1 MVGFQKPGEQMNY
14 NQLITVLWLTFSLA
28 PSVAAQRLAEP
39 VGGNDQ
45 YQPVVPRPAT
55 PCRLTSL
62 HIFEPCESWG
72 WHNGLCWDYQMTGSS
87 GGSYYLDQRI
97 DIQTTGLANEQS
109 CILQTLAQGFQTSG
123 RKNTRVDI
131 TKDEIADELEDGRYT
146 FTGAYNSYKYK
157 GGTVVQTFWNTIKE
171 NAGLREASYQEI
183 RENYVNCIAW
193 ADNRADRYNSNGTH
207 KGAYDG
213 LAGGSGQSGIA
224 NNEYT
229 CHDGTVYFDH
239 ECRLVSLAQA
249 GAAGCSTVGTMS
261 IEWLRGTPISLIF
274 STASNPLKTSTLVS
288 FPLEPNQPNARWH
301 WYGSSDAPV
310 LVYDPEHSGKITSA
324 HQLFGAWTFGG
335 KRVAALA
342 PQKPTAWKNGF
353 EALAQLDHDGDG
365 TISSGELEPLGL
377 WFDDNRDAISQEGEV
392 RTLKEVGIESLKVT
406 YDTVD
411 SRTGD
416 VISSVGYTRRVD
428 GKLVSGPS
436 VDWIT
441 RGASSSKDLVLGSI
455 FENSPAIQ
463 NDAAALGSVLE
474 ENSRTEDILIES
486 AAALKAHT
494 AITGTWMVRIDGDRP
509 EEGLSSILMFN
520 GGESK
525 ELSGLTLIEMGTS
538 TAGRAARSMRFSGFN
553 GTIEMAE
560 SSNVKL
566 SFTTITKDA
575 QIESEAVLDSDHK
588 LMKGSSAAKRLDG
601 ITTHYTWTAK
611 KVVFK
616 K

>member
-1 MVGFQKPGEQMNY
+1 MVGFQNPGEQMNY
-14 NQLITVLWLTFSLA
+14 NQLITALLLTFSLV
-28 PSVAAQRLAEP
+28 PSVSAQQLAESDASNVSNP
-39 VGGNDQ
+39 
-45 YQPVVPRPAT
+45 PAT
-55 PCRLTSL
+55 PTPGNPCQLTSL
-62 HIFEPCESWG
+62 HIFEPCEIWG
-72 WHNGLCWDYQMTGSS
+72 MYNGLCWNYQMTGSS
-87 GGSYYLDQRI
+87 GGSGYLNQRI
-97 DIQTTGLANEQS
+97 DIQTTGLAKQQS
-109 CILQTLAQGFQTSG
+109 CLLQSLVQGFQSSG
-123 RKNTRVDI
+123 HRNNSVGLT
-131 TKDEIADELEDGRYT
+131 ESQIANELEDDRYT
-146 FTGAYNSYKYK
+146 FTGEYRHYKYK
-157 GGTVVQTFWNTIKE
+157 GAAVVETLWNTIKE
-171 NAGLREASYQEI
+171 NAGLGETSYTEI
-183 RENYVNCIAW
+183 RNNYVDCISW
-193 ADNRADRYNSNGTH
+193 ADNRADRYNSNGSH
-207 KGAYDG
+207 KGEYGG
-213 LAGGSGQSGIA
+213 LAGGAKHSQ
-224 NNEYT
+224 EYT
-229 CHDGTVYFDH
+229 CHDGTVYFDS

-249 GAAGCSTVGTMS
+249 GAEGCSTVGTMS

-274 STASNPLKTSTLVS
+274 SSASNPLKTSTLVS

-335 KRVAALA
+335 KKVASLA

-353 EALAQLDHDGDG
+353 EALAQLDNDGDG
-365 TISSGELEPLGL
+365 TISSGELAPLGL

-411 SRTGD
+411 SKTGN

-428 GKLVSGPS
+428 GELVSGPS

-441 RGASSSKDLVLGSI
+441 RGGSSNKDLVLGSI
-455 FENSPAIQ
+455 LENSPAIQ
-463 NDAAALGSVLE
+463 NDTAALASVLE
-474 ENSRTEDILIES
+474 ENSRAENTVIKS

-494 AITGTWMVRIDGDRP
+494 AITGTWMVRIDGDKP

-520 GGESK
+520 GGEGK

-538 TAGRAARSMRFSGFN
+538 TAGKSARSVRFSGFN
-553 GTIEMAE
+553 GTIEMAKN
-560 SSNVKL
+560 SNVKL

-611 KVVFK
+611 KVVFEK
-616 K
+616 

>member
-1 MVGFQKPGEQMNY
+1 MMVGFQNPGEQMNY
-14 NQLITVLWLTFSLA
+14 NQLITALLLTFSLV
-28 PSVAAQRLAEP
+28 PSVSAQQLAESDVSNVSNP
-39 VGGNDQ
+39 
-45 YQPVVPRPAT
+45 PAT
-55 PCRLTSL
+55 PTPGSPCQLTSL

-72 WHNGLCWDYQMTGSS
+72 MHNGLCWNYQMTGSS
-87 GGSYYLDQRI
+87 GGSGHLNQRI
-97 DIQTTGLANEQS
+97 DIQTTGLANQQS
-109 CILQTLAQGFQTSG
+109 CLLQSLAQGFQSG
-123 RKNTRVDI
+123 GGGRNKRVDL
-131 TKDEIADELEDGRYT
+131 TESQIANELEDDRYT
-146 FTGAYNSYKYK
+146 FTGAYRDYKYK
-157 GGTVVQTFWNTIKE
+157 GAAVVRTLWNTIKE
-171 NAGLREASYQEI
+171 NAGLGETSYQEI
-183 RENYVNCIAW
+183 RENYVSCIAW
-193 ADNRADRYNSNGTH
+193 ADNRADRYNSNGSH
-207 KGAYDG
+207 KGEYGG
-213 LAGGSGQSGIA
+213 LAGGSSGG
-224 NNEYT
+224 EYT

-274 STASNPLKTSTLVS
+274 STASSPLKTSTLVS

-342 PQKPTAWKNGF
+342 PQKTTAWKNGF
-353 EALAQLDHDGDG
+353 EALAQLDNDGDG

-377 WFDDNRDAISQEGEV
+377 WFDENRDAISQEGEV

-411 SRTGD
+411 SKTGD

-441 RGASSSKDLVLGSI
+441 RGGSSNKDLVLGSI
-455 FENSPAIQ
+455 LENSPAIQ
-463 NDAAALGSVLE
+463 NDTAALGSVLE
-474 ENSRTEDILIES
+474 ENSRAEDTLIKS

-494 AITGTWMVRIDGDRP
+494 AITGTWMVRIDGDKP

-520 GGESK
+520 GGEGK

-538 TAGRAARSMRFSGFN
+538 TAGKSARSVRFSGFN
-553 GTIEMAE
+553 GTIEMAKN
-560 SSNVKL
+560 SNVKL

-611 KVVFK
+611 KVVFEK
-616 K
+616 